1 MPLLIILLRGE
12 KMIVTIIGA
21 ILIFSVIIFVHEL
34 GHFLVARAT
43 GVNVLEFAIG
53 MGPAIWKKQGKS
65 TLYSVRVI
73 PMGGFC
79 KMEGEDEDVQT
90 EGSFSAKKPLPK
102 IAVLAAGAGMNILLG
117 FIIVNILTTVTAFQ
131 GGGLP
136 STVVARVNPD
146 SSAAEFLQEGDR
158 ITAVNGKRVNIKKDL
173 SFELSSVGSG
183 ESTLTFERNGESI
196 TKNFTPMEIKYDDGS
211 TGYIVGFEIAPAK
224 ITPWGVLRE
233 GFFQTVWMV
242 KLVFVSIGM
251 LISGE
256 AGLNEMSGPI
266 GVVSAMNSVAQSGIL
281 NFLFFAAFL
290 TVNIGIM
297 NLLPLPALDGGRIVF
312 ALFELIFRKPVPP
325 EKEGIVHMIGFVLLI
340 SLMLFVTW
348 NDIARLLG
356 F

>member
-1 MPLLIILLRGE
+1 
-12 KMIVTIIGA
+12 MIVTIIGA